1 MPRKKHARPFESLDQ
16 AEFDDL
22 ANSELDDHDTIRQV
36 LHEASTRGCSA
47 EGFSPVLDRF
57 LHRALDSILA
67 DYKEL
72 FDLFFDGNALDYFV
86 NDARTYLEGLKAQE
100 TDVDEQDKEGESDEE
115 EFKDPR
121 RGSAP
126 MSTMRFPVS
135 EYYADHVLEG
145 ITLSNKGVWWSAV
158 LLIRDPKTK
167 LPFLALYRWERKDGT
182 WRNRKSFVIR
192 DQTGVAK
199 VISALNELKVKLPE
213 T

>member
-1 MPRKKHARPFESLDQ
+1 MTGIEMLEAKNAQNINSAFE
-16 AEFDDL
+16 E
-22 ANSELDDHDTIRQV
+22 
-36 LHEASTRGCSA
+36 
-47 EGFSPVLDRF
+47 
-57 LHRALDSILA
+57 
-67 DYKEL
+67 
-72 FDLFFDGNALDYFV
+72 
-86 NDARTYLEGLKAQE
+86 
-100 TDVDEQDKEGESDEE
+100 ESDEE

-145 ITLSNKGVWWSAV
+145 ITLSNKGGWWSAV

-199 VISALNELKVKLPE
+199 VISALNELKVKLPK